1 MGGEISGAS
10 AALSDTLVLVTTP
23 SRQSMRSRTCLGAQL
38 PLHSLVART
47 KGSPSAKLCAV
58 HSICDCSWAAMK
70 TRTKSG
76 SKWTLR
82 IHVDAMSIAAKHNNA
97 GSQIDLF
104 VTWVLSACTESAVG
118 PGPTSQLG
126 S

>member
-23 SRQSMRSRTCLGAQL
+23 SRQSMRSRTCPGVQL
-38 PLHSLVART
+38 PVHSPVART

-70 TRTKSG
+70 TRTKSREG
-76 SKWTLR
+76 
-82 IHVDAMSIAAKHNNA
+82 M
-97 GSQIDLF
+97 
-104 VTWVLSACTESAVG
+104 
-118 PGPTSQLG
+118 QLG
-126 S
+126 LFEEGQPHVELSPPNRQQ